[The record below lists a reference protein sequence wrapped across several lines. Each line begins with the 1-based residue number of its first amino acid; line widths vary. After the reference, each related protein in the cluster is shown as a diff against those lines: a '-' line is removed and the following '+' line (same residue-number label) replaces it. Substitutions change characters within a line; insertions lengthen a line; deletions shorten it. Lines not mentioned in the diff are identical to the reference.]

1 MRIHNMATV
10 REVLYQSTKGF
21 SNREIAKSFEISRNT
36 VVKYLQL
43 AKQNGFNKNTSG
55 AILDEIAIK
64 VHEVV
69 HKTVNKPNGFA
80 MVAIAKHQDKIEAWL
95 TERNIT
101 HTQIQRLLFAE
112 GISVST
118 RSVDRFVSTYFPDTM
133 NTPWVKTHGI
143 IVDLKVE
150 CNLRL
155 PHVFLP
161 LLLNVI
167 SNHFFIYSYCRYK
180 ISI

>member
-1 MRIHNMATV
+1 MASSSKLLTEQV
-10 REVLYQSTKGF
+10 VEEAKYQLRKIGK
-21 SNREIAKSFEISRNT
+21 AALISRKLEA
-36 VVKYLQL
+36 VIA
-43 AKQNGFNKNTSG
+43 AKTHGISQVAKIYDITRTTLTSWIKHIQNGSIERLNAPAERKRKNKLNDMQRG
-55 AILDEIAIK
+55 QILE
-64 VHEVV
+64 
-69 HKTVNKPNGFA
+69 
-80 MVAIAKHQDKIEAWL
+80 W
-95 TERNIT
+95 
-101 HTQIQRLLFAE
+101 
-112 GISVST
+112 
-118 RSVDRFVSTYFPDTM
+118 M